1 VTSKTEQSSR
11 KLILID
17 GNGLAYRSF
26 YAVPPQKTASGLP
39 TQAVLGFTNLL
50 LSVLEKEKP
59 THVAVAFDQCAPTE
73 RLQKFQPY
81 NVQREEMP
89 EELAVQLPVIEDL
102 VRECGLAACR
112 VPGHEADDCIGTLAR
127 RAQEDAFEVL
137 IVSGDLDLLQLV
149 GPSVRVQTTRRG
161 IGDLVVYDE
170 AGVRKKYN
178 LEPRQLADLR
188 ALAGDSS
195 QNISGVPGIGEVT
208 ARKLLSQYR
217 SLDDLFSSLDQLPAK
232 WRNPLL
238 ENREDA
244 REFRV
249 RATIVTDLP
258 INLDW
263 ERCRF
268 QGLSTGRLAEILAR
282 LEALSDFQ
290 LILDRLGAGTSE
302 DYSVTSEPRVLS
314 ALEARDAL
322 AALAADNG
330 ALALAWLRSEGVE
343 RGLGVAWGS
352 PVESFYV
359 GLGAQ
364 PEELPAEE
372 AWDLLAPALERSD
385 RPKYLHRMRDVAALR
400 RGHPA
405 GVLDLAVASALLDSG
420 ERDHSLEAVARRHD
434 RSTASEDELWGVG
447 ARALDGIPVSQVAEW
462 TVRRART
469 LLDIGPLLQERLC
482 HEGLERVYSSVD
494 LPFSCHVSGL
504 DGAGLAL
511 DRTAIE
517 AVAQAVDRELE
528 ALRKEIHAEAD
539 RPFDLDCDKELGEF
553 LFDSLGLLV
562 PTRPKNGGAI
572 GAEILVSLV
581 GQHPIA
587 LTVRNYRELAE
598 FRQIFVEG
606 FLADGRSVDGVGGCL
621 FNPAMT
627 VEERLQWLG
636 PVACGG
642 PVATWHRM
650 LAVIE
655 NLQCVSLRRRL
666 ADLVEQTLVPSSPD
680 GALLALE
687 FDQLELRVLARLAG
701 DEVLARALEGED
713 LEAALAG
720 RLFGAESLEVLPG
733 MRRVA
738 MQAVLHGMGPRWLAR
753 CLDVTEDRA
762 AERLSEVR
770 ADFRHRFPVAENW
783 FEARFRQARDMA
795 ALTTLAGRSRRVP
808 EVRSRNHDIREAAE
822 RTARSAALEGSV
834 ADLLKSSVV
843 GLANLACASGPVVP
857 HMNRILLEVP
867 EARIEQ
873 VAREAQE
880 HLQQVGQEVGLVV
893 RWQVGK
899 NGHEVLSARLQPAAC

>member
-1 VTSKTEQSSR
+1 VTSKIEQSSR

-89 EELAVQLPVIEDL
+89 EELALQLPVIEDL

-127 RAQEDAFEVL
+127 RAQEDGFEVL

-178 LEPRQLADLR
+178 LEPSQLADLR

-258 INLDW
+258 IQLDW
-263 ERCRF
+263 ERSRF
-268 QGLSTGRLAEILAR
+268 GGLSVGRLTEFLSR
-282 LEALSDFQ
+282 LDAFNEFKP
-290 LILDRLGAGTSE
+290 ILDALGEGASE
-302 DYSVTSEPRVLS
+302 DLSRPPEPRVLS
-314 ALEARDAL
+314 APEAREAL
-322 AALAADNG
+322 SALVADRTP
-330 ALALAWLRSEGVE
+330 LALAWLRSDGLE
-343 RGLGVAWGS
+343 RGLGLAWGS

-359 GLGAQ
+359 GLGTR
-364 PEELPAEE
+364 PEELSSEE
-372 AWDLLAPALERSD
+372 AWKLLAPVLEQQE
-385 RPKYLHRMRDVAALR
+385 RPKFLYRMRDVAALR
-400 RGHPA
+400 QSHSA
-405 GVLDLAVASALLDSG
+405 GVLDLAVASALMDSG

-447 ARALDGIPVSQVAEW
+447 TRALDHIPTSQIAEW
-462 TVRRART
+462 TLRRART
-469 LLDIGPLLQERLC
+469 LLELGPLLQERLC
-482 HEGLERVYSSVD
+482 HEGLEGVYASVE
-494 LPFSCHVSGL
+494 LPFSCQVGGSG
-504 DGAGLAL
+504 GAGLAL

-517 AVAQAVDRELE
+517 AVGQAVDDELE

-606 FLADGRSVDGVGGCL
+606 FLAGGRCVEGVGGCL

-666 ADLVEQTLVPSSPD
+666 ADLVEQTLVPSVPD

-687 FDQLELRVLARLAG
+687 FDQLELRILARLAG
-701 DEVLARALEGED
+701 DETLAQAVNDGD
-713 LEAALAG
+713 LEAALAA
-720 RLFGAESLEVLPG
+720 RLFGVESSEVLPA

-753 CLDVTEDRA
+753 CLDLTQERA
-762 AERLSEVR
+762 AERLNEVR
-770 ADFRHRFPVAENW
+770 ADFCQRFPVAEAW
-783 FEARFRQARDMA
+783 FEARFQEARGMA
-795 ALTTLAGRSRRVP
+795 ALTTLAGRTRRVP
-808 EVRSRNHDIREAAE
+808 EVRSRNHDIRETAE

-843 GLANLACASGPVVP
+843 ALADLVRLGGAVVP
-857 HMNRILLEVP
+857 HGNRILLEVP
-867 EARIEQ
+867 EARSEQ

-880 HLQQVGQEVGLVV
+880 RLQQVGHGVGLVV
-893 RWQVGK
+893 RWQVGR
-899 NGHEVLSARLQPAAC
+899 NGHEVLSARLQPAGC

>member
-1 VTSKTEQSSR
+1 MTSKSEHPPR

-89 EELAVQLPVIEDL
+89 EELAVQLPMIEDL

-127 RAQEDAFEVL
+127 RAQEEGFQVL

-258 INLDW
+258 IELDW

-268 QGLSTGRLAEILAR
+268 QGLSICRLAGILAR
-282 LEALSDFQ
+282 LEALGEFQ
-290 LILDRLGAGTSE
+290 PLLDRMGSGIAE
-302 DYSVTSEPRVLS
+302 PEPVRSEPRVLS
-314 ALEARDAL
+314 ASEAREAL
-322 AALAADNG
+322 AALEGNPEP
-330 ALALAWLRSEGVE
+330 LALAWLSSDEVE
-343 RGLGVAWGS
+343 RGLALAWGS
-352 PVESFYV
+352 PIESFYV
-359 GLGAQ
+359 PLGTEG
-364 PEELPAEE
+364 EELSASEV
-372 AWDLLAPALERSD
+372 WDLLAPVLTQGD
-385 RPKYLHRMRDVAALR
+385 RPKFVHRIRDVASLR
-400 RGHPA
+400 QHRPA
-405 GVLDLAVASALLDSG
+405 CVLDLALASALLDSG
-420 ERDHSLEAVARRHD
+420 ERDHSLEALARRHD

-447 ARALDGIPVSQVAEW
+447 TRCLDQIPVDQAAAW
-462 TVRRART
+462 TLRRART
-469 LLDIGPLLQERLC
+469 LLELGPLLADRLRR
-482 HEGLERVYSSVD
+482 EGLEEVYSTVD
-494 LPFSCHVSGL
+494 LPFSCCVGGL
-504 DGAGLAL
+504 DGAGLTL
-511 DRTAIE
+511 DPTAIE
-517 AVAQAVDRELE
+517 AVGQAVDRELE

-562 PTRPKNGGAI
+562 PARPKNGGTI

-587 LTVRNYRELAE
+587 VTVRNYRELAE

-606 FLADGRSVDGVGGCL
+606 FLAGGRPVDGVGGCL

-627 VEERLQWLG
+627 VEERIQWLG

-642 PVATWHRM
+642 LVATWHRM
-650 LAVIE
+650 LGVIE

-666 ADLVEQTLVPSSPD
+666 GDLVEQTLVPSSPAD
-680 GALLALE
+680 RLVALE

-701 DEVLARALEGED
+701 DEALSGALEGED
-713 LEAALAG
+713 LEASLTA
-720 RLFGAESLEVLPG
+720 RLFGVEPGEVLPG
-733 MRRVA
+733 MRRTA

-753 CLDVTEDRA
+753 RLELSEDRA
-762 AERLSEVR
+762 AERLGEVR
-770 ADFRHRFPVAENW
+770 SEFRARFPVAESW
-783 FEARFRQARDMA
+783 FEARFQAARDMA
-795 ALTTLAGRSRRVP
+795 FLTTLAGRTRRVP

-834 ADLLKSSVV
+834 ADLLRASVV
-843 GLANLACASGPVVP
+843 ALAGSVGAGAPVVP
-857 HMNRILLEVP
+857 CMNRILLEAP
-867 EARIEQ
+867 ESRHEQ
-873 VAREAQE
+873 VAREARE
-880 HLQQVGQEVGLVV
+880 CLERVGQEVGVVV
-893 RWQVGK
+893 RSRTGR
-899 NGHEVLSARLQPAAC
+899 NGHEVLSARLQTAGC

>member
-1 VTSKTEQSSR
+1 MTSKIEQSSR

-89 EELAVQLPVIEDL
+89 EELALQLPVIEDL

-258 INLDW
+258 IELDW
-263 ERCRF
+263 NRCRF
-268 QGLSTGRLAEILAR
+268 QGLSVGRLAEILSR
-282 LEALSDFQ
+282 LEAFNEFKP
-290 LILDRLGAGTSE
+290 ILDSLEFGMAE
-302 DYSVTSEPRVLS
+302 DRSVNAEPRVLS
-314 ALEARDAL
+314 APEARKTL
-322 AALAADNG
+322 AGLVADKGPLAV
-330 ALALAWLRSEGVE
+330 AWLRSDGVE
-343 RGLGVAWGS
+343 RGLGMAWGS

-359 GLGAQ
+359 GLGTR
-364 PEELPAEE
+364 PEELPSEE
-372 AWDLLAPALERSD
+372 AWTLLAPVLEQSD
-385 RPKYLHRMRDVAALR
+385 RPKFLHRMRDVAALR

-434 RSTASEDELWGVG
+434 RSTASDDELWGVG
-447 ARALDGIPVSQVAEW
+447 ARALDRLSASQVAEW
-462 TVRRART
+462 TLRRART
-469 LLDIGPLLQERLC
+469 LLELGPLLQDRLC
-482 HEGLERVYSSVD
+482 HEGLEGVYSSVE
-494 LPFSCHVSGL
+494 LPFSCQVGGL

-511 DRTAIE
+511 DRAAIE
-517 AVAQAVDRELE
+517 AVGQAVDHELE

-553 LFDSLGLLV
+553 LFESLGLLV

-606 FLADGRSVDGVGGCL
+606 FLAGGRPVEGVGGCL

-666 ADLVEQTLVPSSPD
+666 ADLVEQTLVPSSPG

-701 DEVLARALEGED
+701 DEALAQALNGGD
-713 LEAALAG
+713 LEAALTG
-720 RLFGAESLEVLPG
+720 RLFGVESGEVLPA

-753 CLDVTEDRA
+753 CLDMTEEHA
-762 AERLSEVR
+762 GERLSEVR
-770 ADFRHRFPVAENW
+770 SDFRQRFPVAEDW
-783 FEARFRQARDMA
+783 FEARFQQARGMA
-795 ALTTLAGRSRRVP
+795 ALTTLAGRTRRVP

-843 GLANLACASGPVVP
+843 ALAGLVCPGGPVVP

-867 EARIEQ
+867 ETRMEQ

-880 HLQQVGQEVGLVV
+880 CLQQVGQEVGLVV
-893 RWQVGK
+893 RWQTGK
-899 NGHEVLSARLQPAAC
+899 NGHEVLLARLQPAAC